1 MPQVINTNIASLNA
15 QRNLNTSQGALA
27 TSLQRLS
34 SGLRINSAKDDAA
47 GLAIADRMT
56 SQIRGLNQASRNAN
70 DGISLAQ
77 VAEGALG
84 EANNILQ
91 RIRELAIQSA
101 NSTNSATDRLALQ
114 SEVNQ
119 LISELDRIAST
130 TSFNGLKLLD
140 GSFVAQNFQV
150 GADAN
155 QTINVSVSAAT
166 AAELGVNK
174 LDTNNA
180 VGLEAAVSRDYF
192 ASSGVTGI
200 ANTAAADATG
210 GNAIAN
216 QTLTVRDS
224 EGVSVGTI
232 SVVADE
238 TAAQVAAKLNA
249 FAGTTITAD
258 ATTTVTFGAT
268 GTAIGASAN
277 YMGDIAKVSIN
288 GQALSYEIGATLR
301 DTSLNLQAAIRG
313 NTTLNATL
321 TTSID
326 SSSGALIVTDITG
339 ADIDVENYTTWET
352 TRAGLQI
359 TESLIAG
366 TVGSEV
372 INATVAGV
380 TYSLDVS
387 GLTAGTTYTAAEIA
401 ADIYKAITEGT
412 SDLGAT
418 VNNAG
423 LTAGVSARYSPGG
436 DAVYFSS
443 LATADGTGVN
453 ITLEEEATNEL
464 TATITAGGNSTA
476 SGTSSWVAGGNV
488 TITVSN
494 TTADLAGSVSIT
506 GARGAA
512 VSIAEGAT
520 DSTVVTGTLDII
532 LPTGYTIETDQN
544 TAGGGIFSTTG
555 AQTKTAS
562 IGTDGDNNV
571 TDQTISISGQNAVP
585 VEIDIEAGASAK
597 DIAALVN
604 KYSDTTGV
612 TATALTRVTLSSLSD
627 EGVVSFEI
635 TGFNTDPV
643 PISAYVS
650 SDNLRTLADA
660 INSKT
665 GQTGIIAEI
674 NKTNDAIILTS
685 ATGEDIR
692 IENFNSSAA
701 VDTGGTQPAVT
712 VSMNVQGG
720 TEDDGFTGDAV
731 TLYDGGT
738 LGQISGARSTVVG
751 GNVNFKSTAG
761 YFSVSS
767 NLDAND
773 GGLFTGQADD
783 LQASEKQTINTVDI
797 STVGGA
803 NRAIDITEGALA
815 RINSIRA
822 DLGAVQ
828 NRFSSTIANL
838 TTTAENL
845 SAARSRIQD
854 ADFAAETAALTRAQI
869 LQQAGVAMLAQANQ
883 LPQQVLQLLQR

>member
-174 LDTNNA
+174 LDTNNE
-180 VGLEAAVSRDYF
+180 VGIEAAVSRDYF
-192 ASSGVTGI
+192 ASAGVTGI

-216 QTLTVRDS
+216 QTLTVRDP

-238 TAAQVAAKLNA
+238 TAAQIAAKLNS
-249 FAGTTITAD
+249 FAGTTIAAD
-258 ATTTVTFGAT
+258 ATTTATFGAT
-268 GTAIGASAN
+268 GTAIAADAN

-301 DTSLNLQAAIRG
+301 DTSLNLQAAIRN
-313 NTTLNATL
+313 NTTLNATV

-326 SSSGALIVTDITG
+326 ASTGALTVTDLTG

-352 TRAGLQI
+352 NRTSFQI

-366 TVGSEV
+366 TGGSEV
-372 INATVAGV
+372 IEGTFAGV

-401 ADIYKAITEGT
+401 ADIHKAITEGT

-418 VNNAG
+418 VGGAVVSD
-423 LTAGVSARYSPGG
+423 LTVRHSDGS
-436 DAVYFSS
+436 DTLYFSR
-443 LATADGTGVN
+443 LAAADGSVAETIVLAETAN
-453 ITLEEEATNEL
+453 NEI
-464 TATITAGGNSTA
+464 AGTITAGTNA
-476 SGTSSWVAGGNV
+476 SKGAGTNFVAGGAN
-488 TITVSN
+488 TITTTVS
-494 TTADLAGSVSIT
+494 ADLAGSVSVT

-512 VSIAEGAT
+512 ISIAEGGT
-520 DSTVVTGTLDII
+520 DSTVVAGTLDII
-532 LPTGYTIETDQN
+532 LPTGYTIETDQD
-544 TAGGGIFSTTG
+544 TAGGGIFNTTG

-562 IGTDGDNNV
+562 IGTDGDNYV
-571 TDQTISISGQNAVP
+571 ADQTLSISGQNAVP

-597 DIAALVN
+597 EIAALVN

-612 TATALTRVTLSSLSD
+612 TATALTKVTLSSLSD

-635 TGFNTDPV
+635 TGFNSDPV
-643 PISAYVS
+643 PISAFVS
-650 SDNLRTLADA
+650 PDNLRTLADA

-685 ATGEDIR
+685 STGENIR

-701 VDTGGTQPAVT
+701 VNAGGTQTAVT
-712 VSMNVQGG
+712 VSMDVQGG

-767 NLDAND
+767 NLDAIE
-773 GGLFTGQADD
+773 GGLFAGQAED

-797 STVGGA
+797 STVSGA

-815 RINSIRA
+815 RINGIRA

-828 NRFSSTIANL
+828 NRFQSTISNL